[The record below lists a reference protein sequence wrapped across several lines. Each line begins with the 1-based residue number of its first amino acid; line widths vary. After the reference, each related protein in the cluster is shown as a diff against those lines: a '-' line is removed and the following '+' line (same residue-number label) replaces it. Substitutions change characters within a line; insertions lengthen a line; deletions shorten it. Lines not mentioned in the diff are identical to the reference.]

1 MRTKKYTH
9 IEGKVLRNL
18 DGTRIQLFRA
28 GLSFDIRPLT
38 GEEVPGKPLP
48 DFVRKNGF
56 TLIELMIV
64 VTIISILAMMAIP
77 RFMRASV
84 KAKQSEAKLNLKQI
98 YTMESA
104 YRHEYDSYFPGDGS
118 TVVAQ
123 PGEVFAPLCVEIMY
137 PAYYSY
143 SITGN
148 TTSFVATAGSKNAN
162 GLDDDLTLD
171 VWTITQNGNLTC
183 ITDDSND

>member
-1 MRTKKYTH
+1 MRTNEYTRV
-9 IEGKVLRNL
+9 IEVK
-18 DGTRIQLFRA
+18 
-28 GLSFDIRPLT
+28 GLSDSVEAGVQPLLH
-38 GEEVPGKPLP
+38 P
-48 DFVRKNGF
+48 VRKNGF

-98 YTMESA
+98 YTMENA
-104 YRHEYDSYFPGDGS
+104 YRQEKDTYFPSDGS
-118 TVVAQ
+118 TVVAHA
-123 PGEVFAPLCVEIMY
+123 GEAFIPLAVEIMF

-143 SITGN
+143 SITGDA
-148 TTSFVATAGSKNAN
+148 TSFVATAGSKNAN
-162 GLDDDLTLD
+162 GLDDDPTSD
-171 VWTITQNGNLTC
+171 VWTINQNGNLIC